1 MAVEVGNDY
10 VLLPRDAHPLEFCQ
24 AVVAGCFVF
33 CDVFGEERDV
43 GEAIEDDL
51 VHVLELA
58 VRIEAVDQPS
68 FKHVNDFL
76 LDEVDLL
83 YEAVGQ

>member
-1 MAVEVGNDY
+1 MAVEVGNDD
-10 VLLPRDAHPLEFCQ
+10 VLLPRDSHPLEFGQ

-58 VRIEAVDQPS
+58 VRLEAEDQPS
-68 FKHVNDFL
+68 FEHDHDFL

-83 YEAVGQ
+83 DEAVGQ